1 MPLFQSKPEIKA
13 NESFNLTYKERV
25 QPINTV
31 ENNYFKNN
39 FICNYSNNNNYNQQN
54 YSLLNNQN
62 NIQNINFLY
71 QNNMNEKKEKNNIIT
86 LLKNN
91 PNINS
96 YIHLID
102 NISVE
107 ELLMMFSFILKN
119 ISTFISN
126 NQSFLLINKIISI
139 YNLKINNNDIN
150 INVNDEIYSFLK
162 SFFSKR
168 ITILINSN
176 NFISSVINLVIKI
189 GFPKNDFVYI
199 DIKNEFKNYGF
210 NRQGCILIQNLFPL
224 GNEYQQQN
232 LLGIILQLY
241 NELIVDKYGH
251 YLFKY
256 LLYQPE
262 NGEKY
267 YNDIFNK
274 IINDVKRYTNNKYS
288 SVVIERLLDSSNLYI
303 KNKII
308 EKLCSTEKDVVE
320 LIYHAY
326 GNYVLQ
332 KIIKVVKDDNILEMI
347 YKTIIKNKESL
358 YKLSYGKKI
367 MKEISAAYTLK

>member
-1 MPLFQSKPEIKA
+1 M
-13 NESFNLTYKERV
+13 
-25 QPINTV
+25 
-31 ENNYFKNN
+31 
-39 FICNYSNNNNYNQQN
+39 
-54 YSLLNNQN
+54 
-62 NIQNINFLY
+62 
-71 QNNMNEKKEKNNIIT
+71 
-86 LLKNN
+86 
-91 PNINS
+91 
-96 YIHLID
+96 
-102 NISVE
+102 
-107 ELLMMFSFILKN
+107 
-119 ISTFISN
+119 
-126 NQSFLLINKIISI
+126 
-139 YNLKINNNDIN
+139 
-150 INVNDEIYSFLK
+150 
-162 SFFSKR
+162 
-168 ITILINSN
+168 
-176 NFISSVINLVIKI
+176 VIKI

-347 YKTIIKNKESL
+347 YKTIIK
-358 YKLSYGKKI
+358 KK
-367 MKEISAAYTLK
+367 